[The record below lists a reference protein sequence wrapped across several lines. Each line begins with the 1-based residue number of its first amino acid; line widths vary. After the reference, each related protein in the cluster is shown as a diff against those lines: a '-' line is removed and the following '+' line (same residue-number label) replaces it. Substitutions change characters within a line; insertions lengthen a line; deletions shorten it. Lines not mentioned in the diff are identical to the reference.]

1 MVNEVGLFFD
11 FDGTLSPL
19 NVRRDEAGIR
29 KELTDVLMKLSSSY
43 TLVVVSSKDCYF
55 LMSKAPFFHSYICVN
70 GLEILTNNY
79 ILLDPSLTRKHL
91 VDAVNNVKTLASKML
106 EVYVEE
112 KRSLTKALLG
122 LSVEWVE
129 INKAPEGL
137 DEVITAARGGG
148 LTVIEYSLNPFID
161 IYISNKNKGDAVKA
175 LKSLLELGEVI
186 YVGDSENDIPAFKV
200 CDRAVLVRHKY
211 NEGLTADVDHEVP
224 YEELHRWL
232 MNEL

>member
-1 MVNEVGLFFD
+1 M
-11 FDGTLSPL
+11 
-19 NVRRDEAGIR
+19 
-29 KELTDVLMKLSSSY
+29 TDVLMKLSSSY

-70 GLEILTNNY
+70 GLEIVTNNY

-91 VDAVNNVKTLASKML
+91 VDAVNNVKALAFKMP

-129 INKAPEGL
+129 INKVPEGL

-161 IYISNKNKGDAVKA
+161 IYISNRDKGDAVKA

-186 YVGDSENDIPAFKV
+186 YVGDGENDIPAFKV
-200 CDRAVLVRHKY
+200 CDRAVLVRHEY
-211 NEGLTADVDHEVP
+211 NEGFTADVDHEVP